1 MALDP
6 RTPVVIGTAA
16 VSERRDDPVGSP
28 SAIDLMARACEAAF
42 ADAGVAGIADAVG
55 AVYVPK
61 GSWRYVDPA
70 GQVARRIGAGAARS
84 VEAELG
90 ILQTTLFRHACDAIA
105 SGALDVAVVV
115 GGEAKWRELRA
126 AIAGVE
132 LADDLGAG
140 EPDERLAPHGTI
152 VSADEIRAGLVTAVS
167 QYSML
172 ENAKRAA
179 DGQSLDEHAHVVAS
193 LWARFNEVARDRP
206 EAWNRAPMSAED
218 IRTPGPKNRPLAFPY
233 NKWHNSQ
240 WNVDQA
246 ACLVF
251 ASVEW
256 ARSHGVAPERVVHP
270 HAIVDSEH
278 MVPVSNRAL
287 LHRSP
292 GFRIAGERA
301 FALAGTTAD
310 AIGHVDLYSCFPIA
324 VRVQANELGLSL
336 ERPLTITGGMTF
348 GGGPLNNY
356 VLQSASAMVRTLRDD
371 PGSRGLVTAISGM
384 ITKQGVSVWST
395 DPPADGYRSADV
407 TDEAARETPTV
418 DTVAP
423 TGADGEVATYT
434 VLFDG
439 DAPVRAVAL
448 VDVASAGRMVATS
461 DDAELAAAMT
471 TSEWCGRRVR
481 VDDDGRFSA

>member
-28 SAIDLMARACEAAF
+28 SAIELMAQACEAAI
-42 ADAGVAGIADAVG
+42 ADAGVPGVAAAAG

-61 GSWRYVDPA
+61 GSWRFVDPA
-70 GQVARRIGAGAARS
+70 RQVARRIGATEARA

-90 ILQTTLFRHACDAIA
+90 ILQTTLFRAACDAIA
-105 SGALDVAVVV
+105 AGSIDVAIVV

-126 AIAGVE
+126 AIVGVE
-132 LADDLGAG
+132 LADDLGEG
-140 EPDERLAPHGTI
+140 EPDDRLAPHGSI
-152 VSADEIRAGLVTAVS
+152 IAADEVRAGLVTAVS

-179 DGQSLDEHAHVVAS
+179 DGQSLDEHARTVAA
-193 LWARFNEVARDRP
+193 LWARFNEVAQSRP
-206 EAWNRAPMSAED
+206 DAWNRAPMSADD
-218 IRTPGPKNRPLAFPY
+218 IRTPSPKNRPLAFPY

-251 ASVEW
+251 ASAEW
-256 ARSHGVAPERVVHP
+256 ARAHGVAPDRWVHP

-278 MVPVSNRAL
+278 MVPVSHRAE
-287 LHRSP
+287 LHRSA

-301 FALAGTTAD
+301 FSLAGVGPDRIA
-310 AIGHVDLYSCFPIA
+310 HVDLYSCFPIA
-324 VRVQANELGLSL
+324 VRVQAHELGLSL
-336 ERPLTITGGMTF
+336 ERPLTVTGGMTF

-356 VLQSASAMVRTLRDD
+356 VMQSASAMVRTLRDD
-371 PGSRGLVTAISGM
+371 PGARGLVTAISGM

-395 DPPADGYRSADV
+395 DPPAEGYRSADV
-407 TDEAARETPTV
+407 TAEAAAATPTV
-418 DTVAP
+418 GAVAA
-423 TGADGEVATYT
+423 TACAGTVATYT
-434 VLFDG
+434 VLYDDG
-439 DAPVRAVAL
+439 RPARAVAL
-448 VDVASAGRMVATS
+448 VDAPAGGRIVATS
-461 DDAELAAAMT
+461 DDAELATDMT

-481 VDDDGRFSA
+481 VDDDGRFSE